1 MDTEPRSTS
10 PVVIAFVCLH
20 GSAKSLIAAEY
31 LNRAAAE
38 RGLPIRATAAGLQ
51 PDPAIPS
58 HVVRGLAE
66 HGFDVAHRVPLA
78 ASDAN
83 LATAHRIIAFGCELP
98 GAALS
103 ARPVEQWGDCPA
115 VSEGF
120 EPAWCYITA
129 RIDRILEATPG
140 TPSTQEQFA

>member
-1 MDTEPRSTS
+1 MDTGTRSTS

-31 LNRAAAE
+31 LNRKAAQ
-38 RGLPIRATAAGLQ
+38 RGLALRATAAGLE

-66 HGFDVAHRVPLA
+66 QGFDVAHRVPAA
-78 ASDAN
+78 ASAAN
-83 LATAHRIIAFGCELP
+83 LATAHRVIAFGCPLP
-98 GAALS
+98 DDARS
-103 ARPVEQWGDCPA
+103 AQAVEQWADCPA

-120 EPAWCYITA
+120 EPAWRYITT
-129 RIDRILEATPG
+129 RIDRILEATP
-140 TPSTQEQFA
+140 

>member
-1 MDTEPRSTS
+1 MDTGTRNTS

-31 LNRAAAE
+31 LNRIAAQ
-38 RGLPIRATAAGLQ
+38 RGLAFHATAAGLE

-66 HGFDVAHRVPLA
+66 QGFNVEHRVPAA
-78 ASDAN
+78 ASEAN
-83 LATAHRIIAFGCELP
+83 LAAAHRIIAFGCDLP
-98 GAALS
+98 AAALH
-103 ARPVEQWGDCPA
+103 ARAVEQWADCPA

-120 EPAWCYITA
+120 DPAWQYITA
-129 RIDRILEATPG
+129 RIDRLLEASRG
-140 TPSTQEQFA
+140 TASTQGQFA